1 ILQIASSKVDCIPV
15 DRRELSHMTLAIDPK
30 RLKAAKKMM
39 REFVET
45 FTTELTRGNQTS
57 VYHLNLQ
64 FYPISEGWK

>member
-1 ILQIASSKVDCIPV
+1 
-15 DRRELSHMTLAIDPK
+15 MTLAIDPK